1 MFAVLFG
8 APMAMA
14 GEAQNWLARMTEAA
28 GEQSFH
34 GAFVYER
41 TGSFTTHEIWRQVDD
56 EEVVTERLVQ
66 TDGAYQEWLRRNGKL
81 VCATTNGAVIASQEA
96 TQAISQPDLLEE
108 WYDLQVLGATRVASR
123 PVTVVS
129 VAPRDAHRYAY
140 EFYLDSDTGL
150 LLKSLM
156 VNERQALLERFQF
169 ATFDLDTAAS
179 QAVVPG
185 AGCSEVVGTQAE
197 TVVPNSQW
205 QPTWLP
211 PGFAEGQRAQLLN
224 EGDGQVI
231 SQVYTDG
238 LARFTLFIE
247 PLSEE
252 HQAED
257 LRAQLGPTVAVS
269 RKLNLAEGL
278 FLATVV
284 GEIPPPTAE
293 RIVGSLLPE
302 QGGSSP

>member
-1 MFAVLFG
+1 
-8 APMAMA
+8 MA
-14 GEAQNWLARMTEAA
+14 GEAQNWLTRMTEAA
-28 GEQSFH
+28 GNESFH

-56 EEVVTERLVQ
+56 ETTTERLVQ
-66 TDGAYQEWLRRNGKL
+66 TDGEYQEWLRRNGKL
-81 VCATTNGAVIASQEA
+81 ICSTSGGPVIASQEA
-96 TQAISQPDLLEE
+96 SQTIRQPELLEE
-108 WYDLQVLGATRVASR
+108 WYELQVLGSTRVASR
-123 PVTVVS
+123 PVTVVA
-129 VAPRDAHRYAY
+129 VRPRDSHRYAY

-169 ATFDLDTAAS
+169 ATFELDPAAS
-179 QAVVPG
+179 GEFAAGDACLELAATEAESMVPD
-185 AGCSEVVGTQAE
+185 
-197 TVVPNSQW
+197 NQW

-211 PGFAEGQRAQLLN
+211 PGFTEGQQAQLLN
-224 EGDGQVI
+224 EGDGQIV

-247 PLSEE
+247 SLSDE

-269 RKLNLAEGL
+269 RKLNLAEGP

-284 GEIPPPTAE
+284 GEIPPSTAE
-293 RIVGSLLPE
+293 RIVGSLVPE
-302 QGGSSP
+302 QGVQAP

>member
-1 MFAVLFG
+1 
-8 APMAMA
+8 MA
-14 GEAQNWLARMTEAA
+14 GEAQNWLSRMTEAA
-28 GEQSFH
+28 GKQSFH

-41 TGSFTTHEIWRQVDD
+41 TGSFTTHEIWRQVGDD
-56 EEVVTERLVQ
+56 VTTERLVQ
-66 TDGAYQEWLRRNGKL
+66 TDGEHQEWLRHNGKL
-81 VCATTNGAVIASQEA
+81 ICATTGGPVIASQEA
-96 TQAISQPDLLEE
+96 SQTINQPELLEE
-108 WYDLQVLGATRVASR
+108 WYELQVLGATRVASR
-123 PVTVVS
+123 PVTVVA
-129 VAPRDAHRYAY
+129 VKPRDAHRYAY

-169 ATFDLDTAAS
+169 ATFDLNPTLADAMAPGKGCVDVTDTETEAM
-179 QAVVPG
+179 VPD
-185 AGCSEVVGTQAE
+185 SH
-197 TVVPNSQW
+197 W
-205 QPTWLP
+205 QPAWLP
-211 PGFAEGQRAQLLN
+211 PGFTEGRQAQLLN
-224 EGDGQVI
+224 EGDGQII

-269 RKLNLAEGL
+269 RKLNLTEGL

-284 GEIPPPTAE
+284 GEIPPATAE

-302 QGGSSP
+302 QGAQTP

>member
-1 MFAVLFG
+1 
-8 APMAMA
+8 MA
-14 GEAQNWLARMTEAA
+14 GEAQSWLTRMTEAA
-28 GEQSFH
+28 GTQSFH

-41 TGSFTTHEIWRQVDD
+41 TGSFTTHEIWRQVGD
-56 EEVVTERLVQ
+56 EVTTERLVQ
-66 TDGAYQEWLRRNGKL
+66 TDGEYQEWLRRDGKL
-81 VCATTNGAVIASQEA
+81 ICATTGGPAIASQDA
-96 TQAISQPDLLEE
+96 SQTISQPELLEE
-108 WYDLQVLGATRVASR
+108 WYELQVLGATRVASR
-123 PVTVVS
+123 PVTVVA
-129 VAPRDAHRYAY
+129 VKPRDAHRYAY

-169 ATFDLDTAAS
+169 ATFDLNPAAS
-179 QAVVPG
+179 GEVT
-185 AGCSEVVGTQAE
+185 AGEGCLELTDTEAE
-197 TVVPNSQW
+197 TMVPDSQW

-211 PGFAEGQRAQLLN
+211 PGFTEGRQTQLLN
-224 EGDGQVI
+224 EGDGQII

-252 HQAED
+252 HLAED

-284 GEIPPPTAE
+284 GEIPPTTAE

-302 QGGSSP
+302 QGVQTP